1 MHDAGVQA
9 LLCLLVVVA
18 LLAWCAGWKG
28 RGLFDR
34 WQARREAKMA
44 RSFAN
49 AQAMERMRSE
59 ARLRPGF
66 LQWEE

>member
-1 MHDAGVQA
+1 MHDPGVQA

-18 LLAWCAGWKG
+18 VLAWWAGWKA

-34 WQARREAKMA
+34 LSARRDAKTA
-44 RSFAN
+44 RDLAN
-49 AQAMERMRSE
+49 AQAMERMRNE

-66 LQWEE
+66 LQWED